1 MGLLFRLD
9 QVWGLKVE
17 PLSLVQATD
26 RLQTFTLHPS
36 TFNLSTSKL
45 TLHRTPKA
53 NNLGQKAT
61 QSRSTFNLQPWPKG
75 HAIAFNLHNSDS
87 LTNPLIGDY
96 VFTKEAGVF

>member
-1 MGLLFRLD
+1 M
-9 QVWGLKVE
+9 KVE

-61 QSRSTFNLQPWPKG
+61 LSEQPWPKG
-75 HAIAFNLHNSDS
+75 HAIAFNLGQKATRSRS
-87 LTNPLIGDY
+87 TFIIQTP
-96 VFTKEAGVF
+96 